1 MHFTE
6 LESLIYTILT
16 FAPGAILSG
25 QIYDCVKSGKITPIE
40 LIRMLIC
47 IISLLIILV
56 IFILRYFQI
65 KIKRYKKEFNNTI
78 KKKDDKYDRAI
89 NEKDQAI
96 LEYKDTVVRLKDN
109 IDGQL
114 GDKERIRRERNT
126 LRENNINLLIENES
140 LMNGFRSLNFFIKNT
155 KNIERKT
162 ITDFTENMQQKMIEE
177 GTSDERK

>member
-1 MHFTE
+1 M
-6 LESLIYTILT
+6 
-16 FAPGAILSG
+16 
-25 QIYDCVKSGKITPIE
+25 
-40 LIRMLIC
+40 
-47 IISLLIILV
+47 
-56 IFILRYFQI
+56 
-65 KIKRYKKEFNNTI
+65 I

-96 LEYKDTVVRLKDN
+96 LEYKDTVARLKDN

-155 KNIERKT
+155 KKIERKT
-162 ITDFTENMQQKMIEE
+162 ITDFTEKMQQKMVEE